1 MVTAM
6 GTYMVTLS
14 PLVQGI
20 CEMSRDLQQNE
31 LYVTGEQNLFSCDE
45 LDKGE
50 VAQFILHKKE
60 LAGLLDDSFQGIK
73 VMFGTENDSF
83 VVGNSSMIVSKYQKD
98 DHTAGS
104 LGVIGPVRLNYAKII
119 PYIEYFTDKISHLIS
134 EDSGGD
140 APEQKP
146 SEKTE

>member
-1 MVTAM
+1 M
-6 GTYMVTLS
+6 
-14 PLVQGI
+14 
-20 CEMSRDLQQNE
+20 
-31 LYVTGEQNLFSCDE
+31 
-45 LDKGE
+45 
-50 VAQFILHKKE
+50 AQFILHKKE